1 MTESPVHAQGQKDFW
16 MDGNAIKGT
25 GREGIII
32 REGGKE

>member
-1 MTESPVHAQGQKDFW
+1 MHKDKRIFGW
-16 MDGNAIKGT
+16 MAIKGT